1 MESNQQNTA
10 DHGKK
15 LFSWNFKEY
24 ESQERSKL
32 WYTIFFSALGLMMVY
47 AVVTINFLFG
57 IILVMSGIILM
68 IRDRNVPNDVNFA
81 ITETGV
87 EIDGKFFEFSQI
99 ATFYILYKPPELK
112 NLYLDFKSLVTPRLI
127 IPLHDQNPLA
137 IRKLL
142 NSYVTEDLEKEE
154 EPLSEV
160 FRKTMRF

>member
-1 MESNQQNTA
+1 MKQNQSIAENN
-10 DHGKK
+10 GKK

-24 ESQERSKL
+24 EAQARSKL

-81 ITETGV
+81 ITETGI

-112 NLYLDFKSLVTPRLI
+112 NLYLDFKSLITPRLI
-127 IPLHDQNPLA
+127 IPLNDQNPLA

-142 NSYVTEDLEKEE
+142 KIYITEDLEKEE

-160 FRKTMRF
+160 FRKTLKF

>member
-24 ESQERSKL
+24 EAQERSKT

-68 IRDRNVPNDVNFA
+68 IRDRNLPNDVNFS

-160 FRKTMRF
+160 FRKTLKF